1 MEAIKRFI
9 NEVRRSE
16 WVDMLPFS
24 ERMYNGIKVIQ
35 SEQSY
40 YNSLIILYNEAVIE
54 LTTIPSEKLMVL
66 ERLIEEIEETQKC
79 FEMPS
84 DELLSSLMRDYE
96 SSHHQIKSLKED
108 YDYLIFVKGCM
119 AIQKSFL
126 ERFKKKI
133 ISQDDSNKVNDK
145 VENSVTANLDTQVI
159 TGVKGLARFLHKGQT
174 TAQDIIN
181 RGILQREGVAY
192 RVNNS
197 WNFNAEKL
205 SDLLAKNP
213 DLLNHRNK

>member
-1 MEAIKRFI
+1 MEAIIKFV
-9 NEVRRSE
+9 NELRKSE
-16 WVDMLPFS
+16 WADMLPFP
-24 ERMYNGIKVIQ
+24 ERMYNGVRVVN

-40 YNSLIILYNEAVIE
+40 YNFLTPIYNEAVVE
-54 LTTIPSEKLMVL
+54 LIAIPDNKLTVL
-66 ERLIEEIEETQKC
+66 KSLIEEIEEAQKD
-79 FEMPS
+79 FEVPS

-119 AIQKSFL
+119 AVQKSFL

-133 ISQDDSNKVNDK
+133 ILQDDSNNVNDE
-145 VENSVTANLDTQVI
+145 VENSVPTNLDTQVI

-174 TAQDIIN
+174 TAQNIIKS
-181 RGILQREGVAY
+181 GILQREGVAY
-192 RVNNS
+192 RVRKS